1 MKIKFYGWT
10 RQDNM
15 KKQSF
20 ETSLKELEEI
30 VEQLETSDLTL
41 DETLAKYESGIKI
54 YKQCYQLLEKAE
66 KKINILLK
74 NSIGETRSEEFNL
87 KKSRDIKS
95 SDIEEG

>member
-1 MKIKFYGWT
+1 
-10 RQDNM
+10 M
-15 KKQSF
+15 KKPDF

-54 YKQCYQLLEKAE
+54 YKQCYQVLEKAE

-74 NSIGETRSEEFNL
+74 NSIGETRTEEFDL
-87 KKSRDIKS
+87 KKTIDTGSENKAD
-95 SDIEEG
+95 

>member
-1 MKIKFYGWT
+1 
-10 RQDNM
+10 M
-15 KKQSF
+15 KKPDF

-54 YKQCYQLLEKAE
+54 YKQCYQVLEKAE

-74 NSIGETRSEEFNL
+74 NSFGETRTEEFDL
-87 KKSRDIKS
+87 KKT
-95 SDIEEG
+95 IE